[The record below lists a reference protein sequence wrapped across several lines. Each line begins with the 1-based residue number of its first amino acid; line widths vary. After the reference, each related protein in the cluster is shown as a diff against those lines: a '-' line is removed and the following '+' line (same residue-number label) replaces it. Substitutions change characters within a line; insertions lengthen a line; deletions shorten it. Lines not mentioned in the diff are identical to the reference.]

1 MFSGLSSPSRI
12 TRNANTGILYVS
24 DRGAHRVIRIDPVT
38 RTVTRVAGGNTG
50 GNANTQLNSPNGIYF
65 SSTSN
70 SLVIANSGAHNIV
83 RWVIGATTG
92 TVLAGTTGVS
102 GNTATQLN
110 NPTGVTVDSMGNMYV
125 ADSGNHRIQF
135 FRAGQTVG
143 TTIAGT
149 ETAGIG
155 ASSLSSPSAVRL
167 DNQELANE
175 LPTRKI
181 VVGISSNK
189 GIRRKQK

>member
-1 MFSGLSSPSRI
+1 MCMFSDLNAPSYI
-12 TRNANTGILYVS
+12 TLNPNTGTIYVT
-24 DRGAHRVIRIDPVT
+24 DRGTAHRVAQIDPTT
-38 RTVTRVAGGNTG
+38 RAVSTAAGGNG
-50 GNANTQLNSPNGIYF
+50 IGNALNQLSTPNGIF
-65 SSTSN
+65 FDSTTN

-110 NPTGVTVDSMGNMYV
+110 NPTGVTFDSMGNMYV

-149 ETAGIG
+149 GTAGTS
-155 ASSLSSPSAVRL
+155 ASALNLPSIVRL
-167 DNQELANE
+167 DNQGNLY
-175 LPTRKI
+175 
-181 VVGISSNK
+181 VVDTNNNRIQ
-189 GIRRKQK
+189 RFTCVQA

>member
-110 NPTGVTVDSMGNMYV
+110 NPTGVTFDSMGNMYV

-143 TTIAGT
+143 TTHTLNI
-149 ETAGIG
+149 
-155 ASSLSSPSAVRL
+155 LCF
-167 DNQELANE
+167 
-175 LPTRKI
+175 
-181 VVGISSNK
+181 
-189 GIRRKQK
+189 